1 MVKLICIRLYN
12 KNVKLLFKKITNE
25 KVVDAKAV
33 VDYTSQL
40 KPGAAC
46 DVMNDKY
53 AVAENNV
60 VTISFSG
67 WAKSN
72 AGGDMVI
79 ATIPTALRPNINNL
93 FFTAFDHTLKTAL
106 GCRISGTNIIVNNL
120 KAGNAFWIAV
130 TYVKK

>member
-12 KNVKLLFKKITNE
+12 KNVKLLFKKIMNE

-67 WAKSN
+67 
-72 AGGDMVI
+72 
-79 ATIPTALRPNINNL
+79 
-93 FFTAFDHTLKTAL
+93 
-106 GCRISGTNIIVNNL
+106 
-120 KAGNAFWIAV
+120 
-130 TYVKK
+130 

>member
-1 MVKLICIRLYN
+1 M
-12 KNVKLLFKKITNE
+12 NE

-67 WAKSN
+67 
-72 AGGDMVI
+72 
-79 ATIPTALRPNINNL
+79 
-93 FFTAFDHTLKTAL
+93 
-106 GCRISGTNIIVNNL
+106 
-120 KAGNAFWIAV
+120 
-130 TYVKK
+130 